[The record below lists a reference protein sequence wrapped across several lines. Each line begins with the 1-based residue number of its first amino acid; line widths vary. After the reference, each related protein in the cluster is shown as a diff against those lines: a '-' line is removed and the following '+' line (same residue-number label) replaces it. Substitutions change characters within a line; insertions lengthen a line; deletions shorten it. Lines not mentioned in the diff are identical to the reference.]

1 MKTRRPPRRDVGCAP
16 AYRPGSACQS
26 KRPGRRASGLESRA
40 DEADG
45 ARLVGVAIVFYGLLF
60 AAALIWARL
69 EGRPLAI
76 RSQGIE
82 VSWLRDVA
90 LGLATAA
97 ALVVASR
104 ALADALAGVLGR
116 PGPGVCLALAA
127 TSGLAEEAFFRGA
140 LQPHVG
146 LLLASALFA
155 AAHFAPRREFLPWP
169 FFAFAAGLA
178 FGALFDATGSLVAPV
193 VAHAGVNAWNLRWLS
208 MRARDRSRGSVA

>member
-1 MKTRRPPRRDVGCAP
+1 KLGVLGDVPVRACGLDLAHDLRPLDGFEQLQIGLELHVARARHGNAVCHGQSPDRLAAVPNRRGAPAPRYTAARMKTRRPPRRDVGCAP

-82 VSWLRDVA
+82 VSWLRDV
-90 LGLATAA
+90 
-97 ALVVASR
+97 
-104 ALADALAGVLGR
+104 
-116 PGPGVCLALAA
+116 
-127 TSGLAEEAFFRGA
+127 
-140 LQPHVG
+140 
-146 LLLASALFA
+146 
-155 AAHFAPRREFLPWP
+155 
-169 FFAFAAGLA
+169 
-178 FGALFDATGSLVAPV
+178 
-193 VAHAGVNAWNLRWLS
+193 
-208 MRARDRSRGSVA
+208 